1 MTHGCKIFVASMIAL
16 AGAVTP
22 ALAQR
27 DGAPPPRGLPLPWEP
42 ERPAVGKSDQ
52 YRIVGRVL
60 AIDRQ
65 RGTVKLDTDEG
76 VQVVPAPRTTLAAI
90 REGDLISVP
99 RDSGDSLNALPRQT
113 PRR

>member
-1 MTHGCKIFVASMIAL
+1 MTHGCKIFVASMIVL
-16 AGAVTP
+16 AGGVTP

-27 DGAPPPRGLPLPWEP
+27 DGAPPRGLPLPWEP
-42 ERPAVGKSDQ
+42 ERPAVAKSDQ
-52 YRIVGRVL
+52 YRLVGRVL
-60 AIDRQ
+60 GIDRP

-76 VQVVPAPRTTLAAI
+76 VQVVPAPRMTLAAI

-99 RDSGDSLNALPRQT
+99 RDTGDSVNALPRQT

>member
-1 MTHGCKIFVASMIAL
+1 MTHGCKVLVASVLTFA
-16 AGAVTP
+16 AGVTP

-27 DGAPPPRGLPLPWEP
+27 DRTPPRVVPVPWEP
-42 ERPAVGKSDQ
+42 ERPAVAKSDAH
-52 YRIVGRVL
+52 RLVGRVL

-65 RGTVKLDTDEG
+65 KRLVKLDTDEG
-76 VQVVPAPRTTLAAI
+76 VQLVPAPAMTVAAI

-99 RDSGDSLNALPRQT
+99 RVTDEPLNALPHQT

>member
-1 MTHGCKIFVASMIAL
+1 MTHGCKIFVASVLTFA
-16 AGAVTP
+16 AGVTP

-27 DGAPPPRGLPLPWEP
+27 DRTPPRSVPLPWEP
-42 ERPAVGKSDQ
+42 ERPAVSKSDQ
-52 YRIVGRVL
+52 YRLVGRVL

-65 RGTVKLDTDEG
+65 KGLVRLDTDEG
-76 VQVVPAPRTTLAAI
+76 VQLVPAPAMTVAAI

-99 RDSGDSLNALPRQT
+99 RVTDEPLNALPRQT

>member
-1 MTHGCKIFVASMIAL
+1 MTHGCKIFVASMIVL
-16 AGAVTP
+16 AGGVAP

-27 DGAPPPRGLPLPWEP
+27 DGTPPRALPLPWEP
-42 ERPAVGKSDQ
+42 EHPAVGKSDQ
-52 YRIVGRVL
+52 YRVVGRVL

-65 RGTVKLDTDEG
+65 RGTVKLDTDQG
-76 VQVVPAPRTTLAAI
+76 VQVVPAPPTTLAAI

-99 RDSGDSLNALPRQT
+99 RDAGDSVNALPRQT